1 VPGSRT
7 ALILAAAVGLLVLGT
22 AVGLVVL
29 WPDGDD
35 RVPGAQQLPTV
46 DAVTVGVEEV
56 PCQDPF
62 ATRCARVRFE
72 ISEGPDD
79 GERVTLLM
87 ADPVPGVGTRVRL
100 YKVDIPP
107 EVEDDPNI
115 EPYSFADFERRGTL
129 LGLAVAFCAAVIALG
144 RWRGMRALIGLGA
157 SLAVVLFFIVPA
169 ILDGKS
175 PVGVAIV
182 GSLAVMLATMA
193 LAHGIGPKT
202 VAASLGTAVSLLL
215 TIGLAVAFTDLAH
228 LSGFSSEEAA
238 FLRINVSGIS
248 LEGLVIAGMVI
259 AALGVLDDVTISQAS
274 TVLAL
279 HQANPQQSFAVLFR
293 RALSVGRDHIAA
305 TVNTLVLAYAGA
317 SLTVLLVFSVGNASF
332 GTALNGEAVAEPV
345 VGMLVGSIGLV
356 AAVPVTTALAAV
368 LAARLPPSESRA
380 DTHGHVH

>member
-1 VPGSRT
+1 MPGSRT
-7 ALILAAAVGLLVLGT
+7 ALILAAAVALLVLGT

-29 WPDGDD
+29 WPDGED
-35 RVPGAQQLPTV
+35 RLPGAQQLPTV
-46 DAVTVGVEEV
+46 DAATVGVEEV

-279 HQANPQQSFAVLFR
+279 HQANPQQSFTVLFR

-380 DTHGHVH
+380 DAHGHVH